1 MYTEIASPLLVANP
15 LLSVW
20 VITYNHEQYIENAIL
35 SIINQKITVPYEIV
49 ISDDC
54 SVDRTTEI
62 CKQLQRSYP
71 NSIRLI
77 VHSKNN
83 GYEKN
88 FWNTFSFCRG
98 PYIAMLEGDD
108 YWCENR
114 NIEKQLA
121 SLENNPAISGV
132 CGNFYIKDEEKN
144 SFLPYY
150 TELPWGK
157 ELLPVEDLLKVWT
170 IHINTLI
177 FKREMLNLSELTQET
192 KCADIALAIL
202 LAEKAPIHYNTELYA
217 VWRKHSKGFS
227 NSLTRDMKTIL
238 RHKKTYLNFFNKRY
252 NYKYDTTIRAQK
264 QWDYQEWFNLLKVD
278 SNIQQSVNIIRSAVL
293 KEWYKLPRS
302 LKGKLVYL
310 FPLVYKRYY
319 KIREIARKS

>member
-15 LLSVW
+15 RLSVW

-98 PYIAMLEGDD
+98 PYKIG
-108 YWCENR
+108 
-114 NIEKQLA
+114 
-121 SLENNPAISGV
+121 
-132 CGNFYIKDEEKN
+132 
-144 SFLPYY
+144 
-150 TELPWGK
+150 
-157 ELLPVEDLLKVWT
+157 
-170 IHINTLI
+170 
-177 FKREMLNLSELTQET
+177 
-192 KCADIALAIL
+192 
-202 LAEKAPIHYNTELYA
+202 
-217 VWRKHSKGFS
+217 
-227 NSLTRDMKTIL
+227 
-238 RHKKTYLNFFNKRY
+238 
-252 NYKYDTTIRAQK
+252 RA
-264 QWDYQEWFNLLKVD
+264 
-278 SNIQQSVNIIRSAVL
+278 
-293 KEWYKLPRS
+293 
-302 LKGKLVYL
+302 
-310 FPLVYKRYY
+310 
-319 KIREIARKS
+319 